1 VAHASLVVALHRQW
15 DTEGHTEQTLCLF
28 THHREHRHWTAIIQI
43 IEQSHSGAPISRLNQ
58 ESPLGLNRLV
68 QGDWTRQ
75 EARKQGK
82 RVLLPHEVSL
92 LAT

>member
-1 VAHASLVVALHRQW
+1 MAHASLVVALHRHW
-15 DTEGHTEQTLCLF
+15 DTEGHTEQTLRLF
-28 THHREHRHWTAIIQI
+28 AHHCKQRQWTAIIQI
-43 IEQSHSGAPISRLNQ
+43 IEQSLSGAPISPLNQ

-82 RVLLPHEVSL
+82 RVLPPHGVSL